1 MAVGAS
7 ATTLLDRLLRPGR
20 TDLRAVR
27 VDLLWLIGL
36 ALLMIGAGLGLRDP
50 WPADEPRF
58 ALIARDMVASG
69 DWLVP
74 RVAGDIY
81 AQKPPLYF
89 WLMAASMALTGSLR
103 VGFLLPSLLAGVG
116 TVLLVY
122 DLLRRARGRE
132 IALAGALILLATF
145 QFTWQARQAQID
157 ATLCFLTTLSL
168 YGLLRHLLVAPSP
181 GWFVAGW
188 GAAGL
193 GVITKGVG
201 FLPLLALVPIGVL
214 AVRGWPRAGRI
225 TPALA
230 ILGPAA
236 MLAAIAIWFVPMWLV
251 TSAGGEL
258 LDYRNELLFHQTVTR
273 YAEPWHHREPAWYFL
288 TNVIPLFWLPVIGLL
303 PWLWPRWRRALRERD
318 TLTAALLAWVL
329 IVIAFFSASPGKR
342 GLYVLPA
349 VPALAMA
356 AAPWLPELLRGRGP
370 RRLAFVLALAV
381 TALLA
386 AATAYV
392 ALGGEGARRLLE
404 HALVEP
410 LAPLAAVALGCGAA
424 LAVFR
429 MRDAWLAWLG
439 VLAAALLVTGLMIN
453 PRLDVQRSG
462 KGFARAVEEL
472 TKDVPDVGFVDL
484 REQFA
489 LQLRRPIVYFGR
501 GRWLD
506 RDREAADAALWLAA
520 DSKRALVVDEQ
531 AREACF
537 ARLSAKSIGHWHREN
552 WSLVQGAPDPACVA
566 RGHAEAPRRYAPPKG
581 ALNTDS

>member
-1 MAVGAS
+1 MAVDAS
-7 ATTLLDRLLRPGR
+7 ASTLLDRLLRPGR
-20 TDLRAVR
+20 TDPRAVR
-27 VDLLWLIGL
+27 VDLLWLVGL

-58 ALIARDMVASG
+58 ALIARDMVATG

-103 VGFLLPSLLAGVG
+103 VGFLLPSLLAGIG

-132 IALAGALILLATF
+132 IALAGALMLLATF

-168 YGLLRHLLVAPSP
+168 YGLLRHLLVATSP

-188 GAAGL
+188 AAAGL

-201 FLPLLALVPIGVL
+201 FLPLLALVPVGVL
-214 AVRGWPRAGRI
+214 AVRGWPRAGRV

-236 MLAAIAIWFVPMWLV
+236 MLAVIAIWFVPMWRA

-273 YAEPWHHREPAWYFL
+273 YAEPWHHREPVWYYL
-288 TNVIPLFWLPVIGLL
+288 TSVIPFFWLPVIALL
-303 PWLWPRWRRALRERD
+303 PWLWPRWRRALRGRD
-318 TLTAALLAWVL
+318 TLIAALLAWVL
-329 IVIAFFSASPGKR
+329 IVIVFFSASPGKR

-349 VPALAMA
+349 VPAFVMA
-356 AAPWLPELLRGRGP
+356 AAPWLPELLRARGT
-370 RRLAFVLALAV
+370 RRLAFALSAAV
-381 TALLA
+381 TVLLVA
-386 AATAYV
+386 GVAYL
-392 ALGGEGARRLLE
+392 ALGGEGARRMLTRAMIDPLGPLV
-404 HALVEP
+404 ALT
-410 LAPLAAVALGCGAA
+410 LGCGVA

-429 MRDAWLAWLG
+429 VRDAWLAWLG
-439 VLAAALLVTGLMIN
+439 VLTVGLLMTGFMIY
-453 PRLDVQRSG
+453 PRLDPVRSG
-462 KGFARAVEEL
+462 KGFARAVERL
-472 TKDVPDVGFVDL
+472 TGDVPEVGFVDL

-489 LQLRRPIVYFGR
+489 LQLGRPIVYFGR
-501 GRWLD
+501 GRMLD

-537 ARLSAKSIGHWHREN
+537 ARLSARSIGLWHREN
-552 WSLVQGAPDPACVA
+552 WFLVRGVPDPVCVA
-566 RGHAEAPRRYAPPKG
+566 RGHADAPRRYAPRKD
-581 ALNTDS
+581 ALNTGS